1 MDARPRNGTHRRE
14 ARVARADPGADR
26 PRATAG
32 VAMALIAGAP
42 GRLRRARGGHAC
54 ALRREPG
61 WRLRPSGATAAGRAG
76 SGATATGRQ
85 ASDAGLADRVAGA
98 AAGPAGTCRLVG
110 RLAVGAWAG
119 TRHAR
124 GVLPGRDPPAAA
136 ATVVDVGAEP
146 HPVVAMAHRRHTK
159 LAWPGR
165 L

>member
-42 GRLRRARGGHAC
+42 GRLRCARGGHAR

-61 WRLRPSGATAAGRAG
+61 WRVRPSGATAAGRAG
-76 SGATATGRQ
+76 GGA
-85 ASDAGLADRVAGA
+85 
-98 AAGPAGTCRLVG
+98 AGTCRLVG
-110 RLAVGAWAG
+110 RLAVGAWAD

-124 GVLPGRDPPAAA
+124 GVPPGRDPPAAA
-136 ATVVDVGAEP
+136 GTVVEVGAEP
-146 HPVVAMAHRRHTK
+146 HPVV
-159 LAWPGR
+159 
-165 L
+165 